1 MFSNS
6 LNRYL
11 AIFALFWAVVAVSA
25 GVTYMQMPR
34 KEVALHDIVH
44 IKQPDSAMSTEA
56 HYIRYR
62 SLANVAE
69 VFAFEPTLLG
79 YFVSDFCY
87 APAPYMRARGRIE

>member
-1 MFSNS
+1 MFSKS
-6 LNRYL
+6 LSSYL
-11 AIFALFWAVVAVSA
+11 AIFALFWAVIIVGACII
-25 GVTYMQMPR
+25 YMQIPN
-34 KEVALHDIVH
+34 KKIALQDIKH

-56 HYIRYR
+56 HFIRYR

-87 APAPYMRARGRIE
+87 APAPYMRARGKIE